1 MRQQQEHDLIERIA
15 DGDIEAF
22 AVLVDRYAH
31 AVHTLVARIVVT
43 AEDAEEVTQDVFLKV
58 FDHLPRF
65 DRRSSLATWI
75 YRIACNTAV
84 SHARRRRRPTCPID
98 ERRIAAVT
106 DDEAERLEETVE
118 RQQALDSLAAAIE
131 TLEADERA
139 LVTLRYYEDRS
150 VAKCAE
156 ITGLTEANVKVR
168 LHRIRKK
175 LFVRITT
182 ATYADK

>member
-1 MRQQQEHDLIERIA
+1 MYAMRQQQEHDLIERIA
-15 DGDIEAF
+15 GGDTEAF

-31 AVHTLVARIVVT
+31 TVHALVARIVVT

-65 DRRSSLATWI
+65 DHRSSPATWI
-75 YRIACNTAV
+75 YRIAFNTAV

-98 ERRIAAVT
+98 ERRIAAIT
-106 DDEAERLEETVE
+106 DDEAERLEEMVE

-131 TLEADERA
+131 ALEAD
-139 LVTLRYYEDRS
+139 DRS
-150 VAKCAE
+150 VAECAA

-175 LFVRITT
+175 LYAMITS
-182 ATYADK
+182 ATNEYK